1 MNQIKF
7 PDDFWQKKKK
17 KSRFIMKADMPWIT
31 RILKA
36 TLKLKSY

>member
-17 KSRFIMKADMPWIT
+17 KIKIYNESWYALDHKNP
-31 RILKA
+31 
-36 TLKLKSY
+36 KSNPET